1 MNLSVPPGIEHARQR
16 LRSPRL
22 MEFVSRPQPNQ
33 VEFNHSSVGVHVTS
47 VQGSRKQ
54 FVIPRR
60 HPADG
65 KGEIMSKALF
75 FRLTFLAMVVLVAI
89 QAHAQVPGPLKLTQ
103 TIPLTGLKDGD
114 FDHFALDA
122 PGQRLF
128 LAAEENSTVVVID
141 LRTNKVI
148 GKIGGAKAPHSM
160 GYNSD
165 SKKLFVVD
173 DGGPDQVEIFDG
185 TSFKLLGTIPMGA
198 HADVSI
204 YDPASKLYYVGNGGR
219 KAKEDSTMISVV
231 DTATDKKVGDIKIDG
246 DRIESIRLEEKGPR
260 MFVNVYYKGEVAVV
274 DRTKRSV
281 VATWSFAQQGK
292 NFGSMALDEPDHRLF
307 VHARDPGMVLVIDT
321 ETGKLVTS
329 LPCQGDYDDAIY
341 DPGTRRL
348 YLIGTPFLKV
358 WQKNEEGDRYD
369 ILGQVPTAFH
379 SITGF
384 LVPSL
389 NHLFIAVNHHGN
401 TDAVVQA
408 YDVVP

>member
-1 MNLSVPPGIEHARQR
+1 MSNKLFS
-16 LRSPRL
+16 
-22 MEFVSRPQPNQ
+22 FVR
-33 VEFNHSSVGVHVTS
+33 FLI
-47 VQGSRKQ
+47 
-54 FVIPRR
+54 VI
-60 HPADG
+60 
-65 KGEIMSKALF
+65 
-75 FRLTFLAMVVLVAI
+75 VLVAI
-89 QAHAQVPGPLKLTQ
+89 QAHAQVPGPLKLAQ

-114 FDHFALDA
+114 FDHFALDSA
-122 PGQRLF
+122 GQRLF
-128 LAAEENSTVVVID
+128 LAAEDNSTVVVID

-148 GKIGGAKAPHSM
+148 GKVAGAKAPHSM

-165 SKKLFVVD
+165 AKKLYVVD
-173 DGGPDQVEIFDG
+173 DGGPNQVEIFDG

-204 YDPASKLYYVGNGGR
+204 YDPASKLFYVGNGGR
-219 KAKEDSTMISVV
+219 RAKEDTTSITVV
-231 DTATDKKVGDIKIDG
+231 DTAADKKLGDIKIDG
-246 DRIESIRLEEKGPR
+246 DRIESVRLEEKGPR
-260 MFVNVYYKGEVAVV
+260 MFVNVYFKGEVAVV
-274 DRTKRSV
+274 DRTTRTV
-281 VATWSFAQQGK
+281 VATWSFAQMDK

-307 VHARDPGMVLVIDT
+307 VHAREPGTVLVIDS

-358 WQKNEEGDRYD
+358 WQKSEEGDRYD

-401 TDAVVQA
+401 TDAAVQVYEVVR
-408 YDVVP
+408 